1 MEFLSKIFLIFAT
14 LFHTE
19 QRHRGEL
26 FGFEPS
32 ENLENS
38 MCTGKRSES
47 CSPAVAYIQ
56 PSRFGSRLT
65 YIPADVSRFFILMC
79 TGVPEP
85 SGKKCHRDS
94 HPLCVTEYKLLTN

>member
-1 MEFLSKIFLIFAT
+1 MELLSKIFITFAS
-14 LFHTE
+14 LFHE
-19 QRHRGEL
+19 GQQHRGEL

-56 PSRFGSRLT
+56 PSSFGEAAHI
-65 YIPADVSRFFILMC
+65 YIPAGVSRFFHSDVHGYSRTFRQRM
-79 TGVPEP
+79 
-85 SGKKCHRDS
+85 S
-94 HPLCVTEYKLLTN
+94 

>member
-1 MEFLSKIFLIFAT
+1 MELLSKIFIT
-14 LFHTE
+14 VVPLFHEE
-19 QRHRGEL
+19 QQHRGEL

-56 PSRFGSRLT
+56 PSSFGEAAHIYTCRCE
-65 YIPADVSRFFILMC
+65 PFFFILTY
-79 TGVPEP
+79 TGIPEP
-85 SGKKCHRDS
+85 SDKECHEGS
-94 HPLCVTEYKLLTN
+94 HPLCVI

>member
-1 MEFLSKIFLIFAT
+1 MELLSKIFITFVP
-14 LFHTE
+14 LFHEE
-19 QRHRGEL
+19 QQHRGEL

-56 PSRFGSRLT
+56 PSSFGEAAHIYTCRCEPFFHSDVHRYSRT
-65 YIPADVSRFFILMC
+65 FRQRMS
-79 TGVPEP
+79 
-85 SGKKCHRDS
+85 
-94 HPLCVTEYKLLTN
+94 

>member
-1 MEFLSKIFLIFAT
+1 MELLSKIFIT
-14 LFHTE
+14 SVPLFHEE
-19 QRHRGEL
+19 QQHRGEL

-56 PSRFGSRLT
+56 PSSFGEAAHIYTCRCE
-65 YIPADVSRFFILMC
+65 PFFFILTY
-79 TGVPEP
+79 TGIPEP
-85 SGKKCHRDS
+85 SDKECHEGS
-94 HPLCVTEYKLLTN
+94 HPLCAI